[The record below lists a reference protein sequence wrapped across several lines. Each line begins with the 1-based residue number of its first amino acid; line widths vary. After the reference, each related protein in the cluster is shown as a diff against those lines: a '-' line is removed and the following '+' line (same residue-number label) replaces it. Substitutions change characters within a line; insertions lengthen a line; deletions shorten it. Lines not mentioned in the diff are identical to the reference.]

1 MGLQKA
7 RFVVSEIFIMATMVE
22 LKATNREATGKAANR
37 AIRKDGRVPAIVYG
51 DGQEPQSVTVEY
63 KEVFKQVQSGH
74 FLSTVYMLDLEGK
87 KVRVIPKDVQLHP
100 VRDFPVHV
108 DFLRISRTSRVDVE
122 VAVHFI
128 NEADSPG
135 LKRGGVLN
143 IVRHEIELSCPAEAI
158 PEAIEVDLTGLEI
171 GDAIHISAVKL
182 PENVTPTIADRD
194 FTIATVVGSSAMKPE
209 EEAAGEP
216 AEATE

>member
-1 MGLQKA
+1 
-7 RFVVSEIFIMATMVE
+7 MATMVE
-22 LKATNREATGKAANR
+22 LKASSREATGKAANR
-37 AIRKDGRVPAIVYG
+37 AIRKEGRVPAIVYG
-51 DGQEPQSVTVEY
+51 GGEDPQSVTVEY
-63 KEVFKQVQSGH
+63 KEVFKQVQTGH
-74 FLSTVYMLDLEGK
+74 FLSTVYMLDLEGQ
-87 KVRVIPKDVQLHP
+87 KVRVIPRDVQLHP

-108 DFLRISRTSRVDVE
+108 DFMRIARGSRVEVE

-143 IVRHEIELSCPAEAI
+143 IVRHEIELSCPAESI
-158 PEAIEVDLTGLEI
+158 PENIEIDLTGLDI

-194 FTIATVVGSSAMKPE
+194 FTIATIVGSSAMKSE
-209 EEAAGEP
+209 DEGGEQ
-216 AEATE
+216 AEASE